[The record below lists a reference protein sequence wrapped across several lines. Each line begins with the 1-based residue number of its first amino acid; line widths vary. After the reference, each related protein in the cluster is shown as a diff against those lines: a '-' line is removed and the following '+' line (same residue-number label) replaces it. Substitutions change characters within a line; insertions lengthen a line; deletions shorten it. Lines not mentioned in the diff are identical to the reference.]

1 MMRDKS
7 MSFKLDN
14 IIVITIYQLCKGT
27 MRRRRVVSMFACCGG
42 CHWPILAGEKFGKP
56 SLYR

>member
-42 CHWPILAGEKFGKP
+42 CHWPILAGEKF
-56 SLYR
+56 R